1 MYKSAYMV
9 QILNKSYNK
18 KDTILHHNCTLKC
31 NQAEEIDFFFI
42 TKQ

>member
-9 QILNKSYNK
+9 QRLNKSYNK
-18 KDTILHHNCTLKC
+18 KNTILHYNCILKC
-31 NQAEEIDFFFI
+31 NQAGEIYYFI

>member
-18 KDTILHHNCTLKC
+18 KNTILHHKCILKF
-31 NQAEEIDFFFI
+31 NQAGKIYYFI